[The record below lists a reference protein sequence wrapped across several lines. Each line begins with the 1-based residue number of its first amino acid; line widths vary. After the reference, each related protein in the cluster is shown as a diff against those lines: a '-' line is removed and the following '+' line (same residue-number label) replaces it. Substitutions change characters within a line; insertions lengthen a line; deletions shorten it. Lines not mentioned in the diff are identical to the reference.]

1 VEEYFDVVDE
11 NDKVISKAK
20 RKDCHSNPELIHRA
34 VHIII
39 FNSKGH
45 MLLEK
50 RSMKKDMYPGLWC
63 DIAGHLDSG
72 ESYEEAAR
80 RELEEETGLEVP
92 LKFLFKFR
100 KDAEKET
107 EFISVFRCESEGPF
121 RINPE
126 ETQFVRFFD
135 LPEIKEMLKD
145 GSSIT
150 PGAAGTLS
158 EYLKS
163 VGVA

>member
-11 NDKVISKAK
+11 DDKVISRAK
-20 RKDCHSNPELIHRA
+20 RKECHSNPELIHRA

-39 FNSKGH
+39 LNSKGQI
-45 MLLEK
+45 LLEK
-50 RSMKKDMYPGLWC
+50 RSMEKDLYPGLWC

-72 ESYEEAAR
+72 ENYEEAAR
-80 RELEEETGLEVP
+80 RELKEETSLETP

-107 EFISVFRCESEGPF
+107 EFISVFSCESEGPF

-126 ETQFVRFFD
+126 ETQFVKFFD
-135 LPEIKEMLKD
+135 ISEIKEMLAE
-145 GSSIT
+145 GGSIT
-150 PGAAGTLS
+150 PGTAGTLRK
-158 EYLKS
+158 YLKS
-163 VGVA
+163 GGAA